1 MLNKIM
7 SISKIISYKNAWK
20 VLIKRRLKKN
30 KKINKQEQFFSI
42 STKPI
47 TIFNTAW
54 KVSKYGKVSKD
65 LKIR

>member
-1 MLNKIM
+1 MKSINKK
-7 SISKIISYKNAWK
+7 KIN
-20 VLIKRRLKKN
+20 KN
-30 KKINKQEQFFSI
+30 KKINQQEQFFSI

>member
-1 MLNKIM
+1 M

-47 TIFNTAW
+47 TILNTAW